1 MVKRID
7 TETILT
13 PPAPANVLER
23 SVGDVSFLAGMLVDK
38 FAYHL
43 PLYRQHQRLRDSGI
57 ELSRSTLIG
66 WTSRAIDLLAPIT
79 AAQSAHVLNS
89 RVLAMDETS
98 IKAGREAKGKMRTGW
113 LWPVYGDSDEVV
125 FHYAPSRAHRHV
137 HAFLGEFCGTLLT
150 DGYEAYAAYAG
161 QRPGEVLH
169 AQCWSR
175 TRRGFERAND
185 SDPEA
190 AAEALAMIGA
200 MYGHEKQLRA
210 EGLSGDDK
218 RAYRHTHTR
227 PVVETFWLWCDAR
240 CHRTELLAKSPLAK
254 ALNYALQRRTAL
266 EVFLQDPEVSID
278 TNHLE
283 RALRPI
289 AMGKRNWLFASTEVG
304 AQRVGIIQSL
314 LATCRLHAVDPYTY
328 LVDVLQRISVHPHKH
343 VIELTPRHWKSLFAD
358 NPLRSDLGP
367 YPHVPPSH

>member
-1 MVKRID
+1 MVTDSGLRFGPDVPVKTIEVVDPAIEAIPQNEREVIGKKVSYRLAQQPGSYVVLKYIRRVVKRID

-125 FHYAPSRAHRHV
+125 FHYAPSRARRHV
-137 HAFLGEFCGTLLT
+137 HAVMCTPFS
-150 DGYEAYAAYAG
+150 ASSAARCSPTA
-161 QRPGEVLH
+161 
-169 AQCWSR
+169 
-175 TRRGFERAND
+175 TRRMRPTRGNAPGRCSTRNAGLI
-185 SDPEA
+185 PGA
-190 AAEALAMIGA
+190 AS
-200 MYGHEKQLRA
+200 
-210 EGLSGDDK
+210 SG
-218 RAYRHTHTR
+218 
-227 PVVETFWLWCDAR
+227 
-240 CHRTELLAKSPLAK
+240 RT
-254 ALNYALQRRTAL
+254 TA
-266 EVFLQDPEVSID
+266 
-278 TNHLE
+278 
-283 RALRPI
+283 
-289 AMGKRNWLFASTEVG
+289 
-304 AQRVGIIQSL
+304 
-314 LATCRLHAVDPYTY
+314 
-328 LVDVLQRISVHPHKH
+328 
-343 VIELTPRHWKSLFAD
+343 TPRRRPRRW
-358 NPLRSDLGP
+358 R
-367 YPHVPPSH
+367 